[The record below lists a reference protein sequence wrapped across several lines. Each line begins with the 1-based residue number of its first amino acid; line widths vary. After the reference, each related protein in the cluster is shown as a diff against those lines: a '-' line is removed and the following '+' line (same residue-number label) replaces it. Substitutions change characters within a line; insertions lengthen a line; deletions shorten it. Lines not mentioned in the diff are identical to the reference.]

1 MFFISDLK
9 FLENLNLG
17 RIVTCRLNPLLV
29 CSRNVVN
36 LFAAVTKTYQLT
48 YCFSVL
54 NDCNLITAKS
64 STDIWLDEYLPYE
77 CYLLKRFVNSTSELY
92 A

>member
-1 MFFISDLK
+1 MFVSDLK

-17 RIVTCRLNPLLV
+17 KIVTCRLNPLLV

-36 LFAAVTKTYQLT
+36 LFAAITKTYQLT

-54 NDCNLITAKS
+54 NNYTVVTKS
-64 STDIWLDEYLPYE
+64 STDIWLDDYLPFE
-77 CYLLKRFVNSTSELY
+77 CYLLNLNRNS